1 MLLSADYIFSILMKL
16 MGLGLGN
23 MLNILSLTTFKIC
36 NAIARWDCFQK
47 FEELGYPLI
56 VTYLF
61 GIMKMGKYL
70 SC

>member
-1 MLLSADYIFSILMKL
+1 MLLSADYIAILMKL
-16 MGLGLGN
+16 MGLGN
-23 MLNILSLTTFKIC
+23 MLNILSLTMFKIC